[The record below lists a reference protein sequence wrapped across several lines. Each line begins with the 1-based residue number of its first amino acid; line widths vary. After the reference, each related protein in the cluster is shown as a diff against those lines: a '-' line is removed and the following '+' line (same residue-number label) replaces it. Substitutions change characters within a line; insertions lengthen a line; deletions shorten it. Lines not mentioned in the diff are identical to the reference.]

1 MRKAK
6 IAASDRLARRS
17 RGVMVV
23 EVLELL
29 GEALGEGEVCE
40 VTLKFA
46 RVLAKAGLSPIRV
59 R

>member
-1 MRKAK
+1 
-6 IAASDRLARRS
+6 
-17 RGVMVV
+17 MVV
-23 EVLELL
+23 AVLELL